1 MSYDVGR
8 ARRRLEVG
16 RTAVVED
23 LDVRQLAHTWGG
35 TCGTCGGATVRGTC
49 GTCGT
54 LEAGMR
60 MAYVAALR
68 LRYVRYAGG
77 RYAYPVRT
85 AWPRH
90 SMATRNGGGT
100 VWLPMSTRARTK
112 SAGDRDALGVVPA
125 HLEPG
130 ELHLHQQVVLP
141 QLVRRQRVVRE
152 QVCALVTR
160 AAAWWDMWRWAR
172 RT

>member
-1 MSYDVGR
+1 MSTMLVVLAAASKLDGR
-8 ARRRLEVG
+8 PWWKILMSGSSLTPGVPRY
-16 RTAVVED
+16 AV
-23 LDVRQLAHTWGG
+23 
-35 TCGTCGGATVRGTC
+35 GATVRGTC

-85 AWPRH
+85 ARPRH
-90 SMATRNGGGT
+90 SMATQHGCGT